1 MTYTRSADI
10 YVGDVSS
17 QVYEFIYEPRPCV
30 FILPERIDYRQN
42 PDYAHCRFG
51 DVTFTPTDFF
61 HALEISKQKHSAY
74 KDAQQKG
81 AREALGEISDRKSTR
96 LNSSNKCESRMPSS
110 A

>member
-51 DVTFTPTDFF
+51 DVTFTPTSFF
-61 HALEISKQKHSAY
+61 HALEISQQKHSAY
-74 KDAQQKG
+74 NDAQQTG
-81 AREALGEISDRKSTR
+81 ASEALGESGRAAWRERVCK
-96 LNSSNKCESRMPSS
+96 
-110 A
+110 